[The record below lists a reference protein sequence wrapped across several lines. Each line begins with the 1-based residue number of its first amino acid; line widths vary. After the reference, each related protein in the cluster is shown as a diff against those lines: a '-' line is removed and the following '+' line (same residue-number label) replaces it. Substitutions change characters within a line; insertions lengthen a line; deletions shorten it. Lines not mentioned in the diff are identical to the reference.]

1 MELLPGLHW
10 LLVCVGIVVPAFEGK
25 ACQQV
30 LGLLWQVFPI
40 VLLAQWLCVGA
51 SENVGRKDFACREHT
66 FDCHQHLLDMCD
78 ERGDS
83 DKVN

>member
-1 MELLPGLHW
+1 MVIYLLLFVGSDDKGALCVELLPGLHW

-30 LGLLWQVFPI
+30 FGLLWQVFPI

-51 SENVGRKDFACREHT
+51 CENVDRKNFAC
-66 FDCHQHLLDMCD
+66 
-78 ERGDS
+78 
-83 DKVN
+83 